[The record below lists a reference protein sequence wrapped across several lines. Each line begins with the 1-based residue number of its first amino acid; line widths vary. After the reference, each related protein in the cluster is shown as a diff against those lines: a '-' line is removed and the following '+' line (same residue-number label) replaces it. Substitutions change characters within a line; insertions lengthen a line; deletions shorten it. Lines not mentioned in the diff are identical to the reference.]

1 MSFEKSR
8 EMASFAQHPV
18 IATLLWLTGR
28 NEAVNDDVTT
38 NTTRVPRSPA
48 ENNNLRGVT
57 DNVTWKDY
65 QGGDLNEYISTMNM
79 SITES
84 SDRELNVL
92 QLGYDGNY
100 SPEYSRMAIDKDSDE
115 LSTPPY
121 GFYIQITPPTTEKY
135 PIRSK

>member
-1 MSFEKSR
+1 M
-8 EMASFAQHPV
+8 SFAQHPV

-28 NEAVNDDVTT
+28 NDVVKDAAK
-38 NTTRVPRSPA
+38 NNAPRSPVK
-48 ENNNLRGVT
+48 NNSQGIT

-84 SDRELNVL
+84 SDRELNVS
-92 QLGYDGNY
+92 QLGYDRNH
-100 SPEYSRMAIDKDSDE
+100 STEYSRKANDRDSDD

-121 GFYIQITPPTTEKY
+121 GFYIPITPPTAEKY

>member
-1 MSFEKSR
+1 MFRMST
-8 EMASFAQHPV
+8 SFTQHPF
-18 IATLLWLTGR
+18 IATILWFYGKSG
-28 NEAVNDDVTT
+28 DDTKETVTSST
-38 NTTRVPRSPA
+38 PRSPVKS
-48 ENNNLRGVT
+48 NNQGAT

-84 SDRELNVL
+84 SDRELNVS
-92 QLGYDGNY
+92 QLGYDRNH
-100 SPEYSRMAIDKDSDE
+100 SAEYSRKSQGDSDD

-121 GFYIQITPPTTEKY
+121 GFYIPITPPTAEKY